1 MLTQTISHN
10 ADPSFTAKGLEAF
23 KAFLNSGSPH
33 LAVLKKT
40 DDLKE
45 IAPLANRIRNH
56 FSALIVVGTG
66 GSSLGGKMLYELR
79 DTSRKCP
86 VIHFLE
92 NVDPTGTQDVFNTL
106 DWPKTFF
113 LFVSKSGGT
122 LETLSQVLLVL
133 KHLEP
138 NSIAQQCAAISDPKD
153 SALRQICTGL
163 KIPVYDHEAEIGGRY
178 SVFSNVGLLPAAVAG
193 LDVMGLREGAIE
205 YSKNAGE
212 AIASAASYHM
222 QMMQQKTNLHVLMPY
237 SERLKSLTDWHR
249 QLWAESIGK
258 EGKGTTP
265 IRALGAVDQHSQIQ
279 LYLGGPKDKYFTF
292 LATDQKHMGE
302 SIWPDHLKLPE
313 HPDIAYLKGKTL
325 GDIIDAEQWATIE
338 TFKSHKLPVRVLKL
352 ADCRERTIG
361 ALLMHFILETIIT
374 AALMNVN
381 PYDQPAVED
390 GKKLAKKMLA
400 V

>member
-1 MLTQTISHN
+1 MLSQQISIT
-10 ADPSFTAKGLEAF
+10 ADSAFHMKGLEAF
-23 KAFLNSGSPH
+23 KAFVNSGSPH

-45 IAPLANRIRNH
+45 IATLANRIRNN
-56 FSALIVVGTG
+56 FSALVVVGTG

-79 DTSRKCP
+79 DQSRKCP

-113 LFVSKSGGT
+113 LFISKSGGT

-138 NSIAQQCAAISDPKD
+138 HSIAQQCAAISDPRD
-153 SALRQICTGL
+153 SALRQICSGL

-178 SVFSNVGLLPAAVAG
+178 SVLSNVGLLPAAVAG
-193 LDVMGLREGAIE
+193 LDVKSLREGALDYVAKAAE
-205 YSKNAGE
+205 P
-212 AIASAASYHM
+212 IAASASYHM
-222 QMMQQKTNLHVLMPY
+222 QMMQQKFNLHVLMPY
-237 SERLKSLTDWHR
+237 SERLHSLTSWHR

-258 EGKGTTP
+258 DGKGTTP

-292 LATDQKHMGE
+292 LATNQKHLGE

-352 ADCRERTIG
+352 ADAREKTIG
-361 ALLMHFILETIIT
+361 ALLMHFILETIVT